1 MQGQPVF
8 HIFGQ
13 DGTQATLCSRTG
25 QADCR
30 RFQWL
35 LYRCIGMVAFYF
47 RTPARIPGNMQVWVP
62 AIIFCVLSCMK
73 TGYHDDGPEDMVQSP
88 DRSESLYV
96 TGVEYPSGYD
106 WSSGKYDSTTASLLF
121 LMKDGKRILELP
133 AGKEG
138 GETAREA
145 VSLQEQTCTVHICG
159 AVNAPGV
166 YELPQDS
173 RVVDAVAAGGGFAP
187 DADPEACNLAQPVT
201 DGCQIYIMTQE
212 ESALADRGGR
222 NAGIQETEPDAG
234 TDGTGLVNINTA
246 DAEQLKTLPGIGDS
260 KAAAILAW
268 REENG
273 RFETIEDI
281 MKVSG
286 IKEGAFSKIRD
297 RIRV

>member
-1 MQGQPVF
+1 MPNLQTKVF
-8 HIFGQ
+8 
-13 DGTQATLCSRTG
+13 
-25 QADCR
+25 
-30 RFQWL
+30 
-35 LYRCIGMVAFYF
+35 
-47 RTPARIPGNMQVWVP
+47 
-62 AIIFCVLSCMK
+62 
-73 TGYHDDGPEDMVQSP
+73 
-88 DRSESLYV
+88 
-96 TGVEYPSGYD
+96 
-106 WSSGKYDSTTASLLF
+106 LF
-121 LMKDGKRILELP
+121 RILLAGAGLVALATVLACSGEKEAVFLLEETAAEAAASIAQTEELP

-138 GETAREA
+138 GETAREDA
-145 VSLQEQTCTVHICG
+145 SLQEQTCTVHICG

>member
-1 MQGQPVF
+1 MPYERKTALFIRQKPFHVWQQACRSVQGQPVF

-47 RTPARIPGNMQVWVP
+47 RTPTRIPGNMQVWVP

-121 LMKDGKRILELP
+121 LMKDGKRIRRI
-133 AGKEG
+133 GRSV
-138 GETAREA
+138 ETPVCRRA
-145 VSLQEQTCTVHICG
+145 SL
-159 AVNAPGV
+159 
-166 YELPQDS
+166 Y
-173 RVVDAVAAGGGFAP
+173 
-187 DADPEACNLAQPVT
+187 
-201 DGCQIYIMTQE
+201 
-212 ESALADRGGR
+212 
-222 NAGIQETEPDAG
+222 
-234 TDGTGLVNINTA
+234 
-246 DAEQLKTLPGIGDS
+246 
-260 KAAAILAW
+260 
-268 REENG
+268 
-273 RFETIEDI
+273 
-281 MKVSG
+281 
-286 IKEGAFSKIRD
+286 
-297 RIRV
+297 

>member
-1 MQGQPVF
+1 
-8 HIFGQ
+8 
-13 DGTQATLCSRTG
+13 
-25 QADCR
+25 
-30 RFQWL
+30 
-35 LYRCIGMVAFYF
+35 
-47 RTPARIPGNMQVWVP
+47 
-62 AIIFCVLSCMK
+62 
-73 TGYHDDGPEDMVQSP
+73 
-88 DRSESLYV
+88 
-96 TGVEYPSGYD
+96 
-106 WSSGKYDSTTASLLF
+106 
-121 LMKDGKRILELP
+121 
-133 AGKEG
+133 
-138 GETAREA
+138 
-145 VSLQEQTCTVHICG
+145 
-159 AVNAPGV
+159 
-166 YELPQDS
+166 
-173 RVVDAVAAGGGFAP
+173 
-187 DADPEACNLAQPVT
+187 
-201 DGCQIYIMTQE
+201 MTQE